1 MNYLIF
7 LTVLVICEY
16 IENKY
21 SPRIDW
27 FISHLEED
35 VQIYQVILWYNT
47 KEGREFN
54 KLFKI

>member
-1 MNYLIF
+1 MIVFGLFIALVLIEYF
-7 LTVLVICEY
+7 L
-16 IENKY
+16 

-27 FISHLEED
+27 YICDVQED

>member
-1 MNYLIF
+1 MFILI
-7 LTVLVICEY
+7 VIILFIITY

-27 FISHLEED
+27 FVHHLEED
-35 VQIYQVILWYNT
+35 VQIYQVILWYNSS
-47 KEGREFN
+47 EGREFK